1 MWSDNVMNDRKEER
15 MGVEEV
21 RFTRRDFLRGVAAG
35 TAGVAALESVA
46 TSAAVAHAGETR
58 SAYDVQGQY
67 TTHRRNQYPEA
78 VRATTPEEFIA
89 AAGDGIIDG
98 GGGVDALGIAPADFM
113 LNVPAW
119 LGEAPIFDGVV
130 DEKSCDVLVIGMGTA
145 GTTCALRLAVEGAK
159 TIVAESQTENE
170 YDNYVCD
177 MTCYNNRLFK
187 EKGVEVDAMKVFE
200 QYMRDYGGHVNQKLV
215 MDFATRGGEA
225 FDFFLEYVPAEYI
238 QKYAHPN
245 NYSGHANYPGVCNG
259 NYSFQG
265 MTNWRD
271 PETNLNM
278 FPFVIR
284 SVQDAFVENGG
295 EIRWGYQGLVLVQG
309 EDGTVTGAVFQ
320 DIDGVRHQIN
330 AKAVV
335 VATGGYG
342 GNPDMRL
349 DLSDSLRNLAWNHGL
364 DRTVTD
370 NTFSMGRDGSGIRM
384 VMWAGGVF
392 QANRTAG
399 NINSVPGFPFGGMW
413 AAFGGDGKRFMNE
426 HLFNATNGSL
436 DCLPNNWIIA
446 NVTDANWETYLTYQ
460 GYGHENMNLDDET
473 VLAEVRDEMNAYVT
487 GPDGFDVRYPAH
499 YGFEYETVYAAETLE
514 ELADIIGY
522 DEDAKAGFIA
532 EVAHW
537 NEMCAAGKDEDWGVD
552 ACRLFPI
559 DTPPYYARFVTTGGI
574 PSGGLEQCDGVCTD
588 NFYRAIDGNREA
600 IPGLYVAGNACGQR
614 HGCNNTQVTAGNTCG
629 GALTSAYICA
639 EVVLGDINA

>member
-1 MWSDNVMNDRKEER
+1 MSTTST
-15 MGVEEV
+15 GC
-21 RFTRRDFLRGVAAG
+21 TRREFLAAVAAG
-35 TAGVAALESVA
+35 TAGVGTLAAMGECAA
-46 TSAAVAHAGETR
+46 TACAAEGAATPAQP
-58 SAYDVQGQY
+58 SQSYDVMSQY
-67 TTHRRNQYPEA
+67 TNHRRGMYPDK

-89 AAGDGIIDG
+89 AAGTGTIDG
-98 GGGVDALGIAPADFM
+98 GGGCEALGITPADFM

-119 LGEAPIFDGVV
+119 LGEAPVFDAVA
-130 DEKSCDVLVIGMGTA
+130 DEEDCDVLVIGLGTA
-145 GTTCALRLAVEGAK
+145 GTTCALRCAVLGAK
-159 TIVAESQTENE
+159 VIAAESQTENE

-187 EKGVEVDAMKVFE
+187 AKGIEVDPMQVFE

-215 MDFATRGGEA
+215 RDFAMRGGEA
-225 FDFFLEYVPAEYI
+225 FDFFLDYIPQEYVE
-238 QKYAHPN
+238 KYAHAN
-245 NYSGHANYPGVCNG
+245 NASGHANFPGQCNG

-284 SVQDAFVENGG
+284 CAQDAIVENGG
-295 EIRWGYQGLVLVQG
+295 QPRWGYQGLALDQTD
-309 EDGTVTGAVFQ
+309 DGVVTGAVFR
-320 DIDGVRHQIN
+320 DIDGTLHRVN

-349 DLSDSLRNLAWNHGL
+349 DLSDSLRNIAWAHGA
-364 DRTVTD
+364 DRNDVSSTGMC
-370 NTFSMGRDGSGIRM
+370 MGRDGSGIRM

-399 NINSVPGFPFGGMW
+399 GCNGVPGFPFGGMW
-413 AAFGGDGKRFMNE
+413 TAFGNDGRRFMNE
-426 HLFNATNGSL
+426 HLFNATNGHL
-436 DCLPNNWIIA
+436 ATLPNDWIIA
-446 NVTDANWETYLTYQ
+446 NVTDANWETYLTHQ
-460 GYGHENMNLDDET
+460 GYGHENMNMDDTT
-473 VLAEVRDEMNAYVT
+473 VLAEVRDQMTNYVT
-487 GPDGFDVRYPAH
+487 GPDGFDVRFPAH
-499 YGFEYETVYAAETLE
+499 YGFEYAKVYAAETLE

-522 DEDAKAGFIA
+522 DEEGKAGFIA

-559 DTPPYYARFVTTGGI
+559 DTPPYYATFSKTTGRA
-574 PSGGLEQCDGVCTD
+574 SGGLEQGDGVCTD
-588 NFYRAIDGNREA
+588 NFYRAVNGQRQP
-600 IPGLYVAGNACGQR
+600 IPGLYVAGGTCGQR
-614 HGCNNTQVTAGNTCG
+614 HGNNNTQVTAGNTCG
-629 GALTSAYICA
+629 GALTTGYLAA
-639 EVVLGDINA
+639 EVIVDDIA